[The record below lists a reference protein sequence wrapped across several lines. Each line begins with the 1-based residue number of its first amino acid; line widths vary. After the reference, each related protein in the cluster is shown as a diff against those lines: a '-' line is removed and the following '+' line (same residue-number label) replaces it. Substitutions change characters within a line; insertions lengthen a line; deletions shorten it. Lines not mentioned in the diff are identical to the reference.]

1 MFYQLEITTRCNFS
15 CFYCAG
21 RPMPQ
26 QDMEWPTFKAIVDG
40 MRQSGNM
47 VSLQGEGEPSLHPR
61 FFDMAEYV
69 AARGH
74 RPYSI
79 LNGSRIDAARIAR
92 TFPAIA
98 VSVDTLDEATAERI
112 GRHNLAKVLSNLDE
126 LRIAMGP
133 GRIEIM
139 TVDLG
144 QPLDAL
150 RAWVKD
156 RGFGNHVVQPLERK
170 DDYAKRYVV
179 MPPRPL
185 RPPQPSTCRFL
196 AQNVMRFYTWS
207 GQELPCCFIKDTS
220 GIASIPDL
228 KRSLERGSTPPGCS
242 GCRELRPL
250 HAMPG
255 ASARRKIV
263 EKT

>member
-1 MFYQLEITTRCNFS
+1 VFYQLEITTRCNFS

-21 RPMPQ
+21 RSMPQ
-26 QDMEWPTFKAIVDG
+26 QDMEWRTFEAIVDG
-40 MRQSGNM
+40 IPRLGSM
-47 VSLQGEGEPSLHPR
+47 VSLQGEGEPSLHPG
-61 FFDMAEYV
+61 FYDMAEYV

-79 LNGSRIDAARIAR
+79 
-92 TFPAIA
+92 
-98 VSVDTLDEATAERI
+98 
-112 GRHNLAKVLSNLDE
+112 
-126 LRIAMGP
+126 
-133 GRIEIM
+133 
-139 TVDLG
+139 LG

-179 MPPRPL
+179 TPPRRL
-185 RPPQPSTCRFL
+185 HPPGPSTCRFL
-196 AQNVMRFYTWS
+196 AQNVMRFYTWK

-220 GIASIPDL
+220 GIASIPEL
-228 KRSLERGSTPPGCS
+228 KRSLESGSTPPGCS

-250 HAMPG
+250 YAMPG
-255 ASARRKIV
+255 PSAKRRVV
-263 EKT
+263 EKA